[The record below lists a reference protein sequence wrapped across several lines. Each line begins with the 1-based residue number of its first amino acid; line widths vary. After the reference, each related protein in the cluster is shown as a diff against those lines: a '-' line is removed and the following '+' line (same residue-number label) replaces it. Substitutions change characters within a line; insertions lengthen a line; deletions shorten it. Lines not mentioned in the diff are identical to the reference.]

1 MNKKLIIAVLVAVVA
16 TYTGLRK
23 TTPDAPT
30 QESRVETHA
39 HESITEL
46 TRQDR
51 VIRYLQQ
58 QQHLPPY
65 YIKKAT
71 ARQRGWQPEK
81 GNLCDVLPGKAIGGD
96 RFFNRE
102 NQLPNSQG
110 RTWFEADVNYRCGRR
125 GSERLLYSSDG
136 LIYLSRDHYR
146 HLERVE

>member
-1 MNKKLIIAVLVAVVA
+1 MNKKLIIALLVAVVA

-30 QESRVETHA
+30 QDSRENGN
-39 HESITEL
+39 ITEL
-46 TRQDR
+46 TRQDG

-58 QQHLPPY
+58 QQRLPPY
-65 YIKKAT
+65 YIKKTA

-81 GNLCDVLPGKAIGGD
+81 GNLCDVLPGRAIGGD
-96 RFFNRE
+96 RFYNRE

-110 RTWFEADVNYRCGRR
+110 RKWFEADVNYRCGRR